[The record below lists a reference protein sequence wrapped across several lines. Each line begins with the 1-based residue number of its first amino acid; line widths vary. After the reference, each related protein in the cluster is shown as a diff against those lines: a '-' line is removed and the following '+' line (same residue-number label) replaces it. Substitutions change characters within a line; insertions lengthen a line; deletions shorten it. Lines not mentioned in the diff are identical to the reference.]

1 MLAIVNGTLHTVSH
15 GDLEGGTILV
25 DGEGRIAALGADL
38 PLPDD
43 AEVVDATGLHVF
55 PGFVDAHTH
64 LGIWEEGVGRAFW
77 DGNEATDPITP
88 HVRALD
94 AINPRDQGLA
104 DARSAGVTT
113 VCVTPGSANAIC
125 GQAVIIK
132 TAGQVADRMVVRQ
145 PAGLKMALG
154 ENPKSVYK
162 PRDKMPSTRMGTA
175 ALIREALGQAQNYL
189 EKQARAAEDPDNEAA
204 RRGPRSWKSIALALR
219 GEIPARIHA
228 HRADDILTALRLGQE
243 FGLEV
248 VVEHCTEG
256 HKVAAELAEAG
267 VPALVG
273 PTLSSRSKM
282 ELRELS
288 FATPGELARAGV
300 TVALISDHPFV
311 PIQYLPLCGGLAIRE
326 GLDEEAALRALTLTP
341 AEILGVADRVGSLE
355 PGKDADLALYHGH
368 PFYDVQARCLLT
380 LVRGRSST
388 MTGLPG
394 LAWRAIEP
402 HSCLRRASRSRARG
416 PGGGCPPDSGAAWH
430 SRSWVRLM
438 ISLTSLSV

>member
-1 MLAIVNGTLHTVSH
+1 MLSILNGTLHTITH
-15 GDLEGGTILV
+15 GVVEGGVLLI
-25 DGEGRIAALGADL
+25 DDDGRIVAAGVGVS
-38 PLPDD
+38 PPEG
-43 AEVVDATGLHVF
+43 AEVIDATGLNIF

-77 DGNEATDPITP
+77 DGNEATDPVTP

-104 DARSAGVTT
+104 DARGVGVTT

-125 GQAVIIK
+125 GQAVVIK
-132 TAGQVADRMVVRQ
+132 TAGQVVDRMVVRQ

-175 ALIREALGQAQNYL
+175 ALIREALVNTQNYL
-189 EKQARAAEDPDNEAA
+189 DKQARAAADPDTEPPDEDLKLEAL
-204 RRGPRSWKSIALALR
+204 ALALR
-219 GEIPARIHA
+219 REVPVRIHA

-243 FGLEV
+243 FGLQV

-267 VPALVG
+267 VPAMVG
-273 PTLSSRSKM
+273 PSLSSRSKM
-282 ELRELS
+282 ELQELS
-288 FATPGELARAGV
+288 FATPAELARAGV

-311 PIQYLPLCGGLAIRE
+311 PIQYLPLCGGLAVRE
-326 GLDEEAALRALTLTP
+326 GLDEEAALRAITLTP

-355 PGKDADLALYHGH
+355 PGKDADLALYRGH

-380 LVRGRSST
+380 LVQGQ
-388 MTGLPG
+388 PV
-394 LAWRAIEP
+394 
-402 HSCLRRASRSRARG
+402 HDAR
-416 PGGGCPPDSGAAWH
+416 
-430 SRSWVRLM
+430 
-438 ISLTSLSV
+438 TSL

>member
-1 MLAIVNGTLHTVSH
+1 MKAIVNGTVHTVSQ
-15 GDLEGGTILV
+15 GVLDPGTILV
-25 DGEGRIAALGADL
+25 DDGGLIAAVGPDL
-38 PLPDD
+38 ELAGGVEVID
-43 AEVVDATGLHVF
+43 ASGLNVF

-64 LGIWEEGVGRAFW
+64 LGIWEEGVGRAFL
-77 DGNEATDPITP
+77 DGNEATGPITP

-113 VCVTPGSANAIC
+113 ACITPGSANAIC

-132 TAGQVADRMVVRQ
+132 TAGEVVDRMVVRQ

-175 ALIREALGQAQNYL
+175 ALIRETLVKTQNYL
-189 EKQARAAEDPDNEAA
+189 DKQAKAAEDPDKDPPDEDLKLEAV
-204 RRGPRSWKSIALALR
+204 ALALR
-219 GEIPARIHA
+219 GEIQARIHA
-228 HRADDILTALRLGQE
+228 HRADDILTALRLGEE
-243 FGLEV
+243 FGLQV

-256 HKVAAELAEAG
+256 HKVAGELAEAG

-273 PTLSSRSKM
+273 PTLGSRSKV

-326 GLDEEAALRALTLTP
+326 GLDEGIALRALTLTP

-355 PGKDADLALYHGH
+355 PGKDADLAIYQGH
-368 PFYDVQARCLLT
+368 PFFDVQARCQ
-380 LVRGRSST
+380 VT
-388 MTGLPG
+388 MIQGQVVYD
-394 LAWRAIEP
+394 
-402 HSCLRRASRSRARG
+402 SR
-416 PGGGCPPDSGAAWH
+416 D
-430 SRSWVRLM
+430 
-438 ISLTSLSV
+438 

>member
-1 MLAIVNGTLHTVSH
+1 MIAIVNGTVHTVSQ
-15 GDLEGGTILV
+15 GVLDPGTILI
-25 DGEGRIAALGADL
+25 DDEGLITAIGPDL
-38 PLPDD
+38 ELAGGVEVID
-43 AEVVDATGLHVF
+43 ASGLNVF

-64 LGIWEEGVGRAFW
+64 LGIWEEGVGRAFL

-104 DARSAGVTT
+104 DARRAGVTT
-113 VCVTPGSANAIC
+113 ACVTPGSANAIC

-132 TAGQVADRMVVRQ
+132 TAGEIVDRMVVRQ

-175 ALIREALGQAQNYL
+175 ALIRETLVKTQNYL
-189 EKQARAAEDPDNEAA
+189 DKQAKAAEDPDKDPPDEDLKLEAV
-204 RRGPRSWKSIALALR
+204 ALALR
-219 GEIPARIHA
+219 GELPARIHA
-228 HRADDILTALRLGQE
+228 HRADDILTALRLGEE
-243 FGLEV
+243 FGLQV

-256 HKVAAELAEAG
+256 HKVAGELAGAG

-273 PTLSSRSKM
+273 PTLGSRSKV

-311 PIQYLPLCGGLAIRE
+311 PIQYLPLCGGLAMRE
-326 GLDEEAALRALTLTP
+326 GLDEETALRAMTLTP

-355 PGKDADLALYHGH
+355 PGKDADLAIYQGH
-368 PFYDVQARCLLT
+368 PFFDVQARCLLT
-380 LVRGRSST
+380 MVQGQVIYEN
-388 MTGLPG
+388 
-394 LAWRAIEP
+394 WR
-402 HSCLRRASRSRARG
+402 
-416 PGGGCPPDSGAAWH
+416 
-430 SRSWVRLM
+430 
-438 ISLTSLSV
+438 

>member
-1 MLAIVNGTLHTVSH
+1 MIAIVNGTVHTASQGVL
-15 GDLEGGTILV
+15 DPGTILIDDEGLITAV
-25 DGEGRIAALGADL
+25 GPDLDLADGTEVI
-38 PLPDD
+38 D
-43 AEVVDATGLHVF
+43 ASGLNVF

-64 LGIWEEGVGRAFW
+64 LGIWEEGVGRAFL
-77 DGNEATDPITP
+77 DGNEATDPVTP

-132 TAGQVADRMVVRQ
+132 TAGEVVDRMIVRQ

-175 ALIREALGQAQNYL
+175 ALIRETLVKTQNYL
-189 EKQARAAEDPDNEAA
+189 DKQAKAAEDPDKEPPDEDLKLEAV
-204 RRGPRSWKSIALALR
+204 ALALR

-228 HRADDILTALRLGQE
+228 HRADDILTALRLGEE
-243 FGLEV
+243 FGLQV

-256 HKVAAELAEAG
+256 HKVAGELAEAG

-273 PTLSSRSKM
+273 PTLGSRSKV

-311 PIQYLPLCGGLAIRE
+311 PIQYLPLCGGLAVRE
-326 GLDEEAALRALTLTP
+326 GLDEETALRAITLTP
-341 AEILGVADRVGSLE
+341 AEILGIAGRVGSLE
-355 PGKDADLALYHGH
+355 PGKDADLAIYREH
-368 PFYDVQARCLLT
+368 PFHDVQARCELT
-380 LVRGRSST
+380 MVQGQVVY
-388 MTGLPG
+388 GNEG
-394 LAWRAIEP
+394 
-402 HSCLRRASRSRARG
+402 
-416 PGGGCPPDSGAAWH
+416 
-430 SRSWVRLM
+430 
-438 ISLTSLSV
+438 

>member
-1 MLAIVNGTLHTVSH
+1 MIAIVNGTVHTVSQ
-15 GDLEGGTILV
+15 GVLDPGTILI
-25 DGEGRIAALGADL
+25 DDEGLITAIGPDL
-38 PLPDD
+38 ELAGGVEVID
-43 AEVVDATGLHVF
+43 ASGLNVF

-64 LGIWEEGVGRAFW
+64 LGIWEEGVGRAFL

-104 DARSAGVTT
+104 DARRAGVTT
-113 VCVTPGSANAIC
+113 ACVTPGSANAIC

-132 TAGQVADRMVVRQ
+132 TAGEIVDRMVVRQ

-175 ALIREALGQAQNYL
+175 ALIRETLVKTQNYL
-189 EKQARAAEDPDNEAA
+189 DKQAKAAEDPDKDPPDEELKLEAV
-204 RRGPRSWKSIALALR
+204 ALALR
-219 GEIPARIHA
+219 GELPARIHA
-228 HRADDILTALRLGQE
+228 HRADDILTALRLGEE
-243 FGLEV
+243 FGLQV

-256 HKVAAELAEAG
+256 HKVAGELAGAG

-273 PTLSSRSKM
+273 PTLGSRSKV

-311 PIQYLPLCGGLAIRE
+311 PIQYLPLCGGLAMRE
-326 GLDEEAALRALTLTP
+326 GLDEETALRAMTLTP

-355 PGKDADLALYHGH
+355 PGKDADLAIYQGH
-368 PFYDVQARCLLT
+368 PFFDVQARCLLT
-380 LVRGRSST
+380 MVQGQVIYEN
-388 MTGLPG
+388 
-394 LAWRAIEP
+394 WR
-402 HSCLRRASRSRARG
+402 
-416 PGGGCPPDSGAAWH
+416 
-430 SRSWVRLM
+430 
-438 ISLTSLSV
+438 

>member
-1 MLAIVNGTLHTVSH
+1 MRAILNGTLYTASH
-15 GDLEGGTILV
+15 GVVQSGTVLV
-25 DGEGRIAALGADL
+25 DDEGRIERMGPDL
-38 PLPDD
+38 TLPDD
-43 AEVVDATGLHVF
+43 AEVIDASGLCVF

-94 AINPRDQGLA
+94 AINPRDPGLA
-104 DARSAGVTT
+104 DARSVGVTT

-125 GQAVIIK
+125 GQAVVIK
-132 TAGQVADRMVVRQ
+132 TAGEVVDRMVRRQ

-175 ALIREALGQAQNYL
+175 AVIREALVQTQSYL
-189 EKQARAAEDPDNEAA
+189 EKHARAAQDPEKEPPDEDLKLE
-204 RRGPRSWKSIALALR
+204 SIALALR
-219 GEIPARIHA
+219 REIPVRIHA
-228 HRADDILTALRLGQE
+228 HRADDILTALRLGEE

-256 HKVAAELAEAG
+256 HKVAAELAAAG

-300 TVALISDHPFV
+300 TVALVSDHPFV
-311 PIQYLPLCGGLAIRE
+311 PIQYLPLCGGLAMRE
-326 GLDEEAALRALTLTP
+326 GLDEETALRAITLIP
-341 AEILGVADRVGSLE
+341 AEILGVSDRVGSLE
-355 PGKDADLALYHGH
+355 PGKDADLALYRGH
-368 PFYDVQARCLLT
+368 PFHDVQARCLLA
-380 LVRGRSST
+380 LVQGR
-388 MTGLPG
+388 
-394 LAWRAIEP
+394 AV
-402 HSCLRRASRSRARG
+402 HDAR
-416 PGGGCPPDSGAAWH
+416 D
-430 SRSWVRLM
+430 
-438 ISLTSLSV
+438 

>member
-1 MLAIVNGTLHTVSH
+1 MIAIVNGTVYTVSQ
-15 GDLEGGTILV
+15 GVLDPGIILIDDEGVIMAAGPDLDLADGTEVI
-25 DGEGRIAALGADL
+25 
-38 PLPDD
+38 D
-43 AEVVDATGLHVF
+43 ASGLNVF

-64 LGIWEEGVGRAFW
+64 LGIWEEGVGRAFL

-125 GQAVIIK
+125 GQAVICK
-132 TAGQVADRMVVRQ
+132 TAGEVVDRMVVRQ

-175 ALIREALGQAQNYL
+175 ALIRETLVKTQNYL
-189 EKQARAAEDPDNEAA
+189 DKQAKAADDPDKDPPDEDLKLEAV
-204 RRGPRSWKSIALALR
+204 ALALR
-219 GEIPARIHA
+219 GELQARIHA
-228 HRADDILTALRLGQE
+228 HRADDILTALRLGEE
-243 FGLEV
+243 FGLQV

-256 HKVAAELAEAG
+256 HKVAGELAEAG

-273 PTLSSRSKM
+273 PTLGSRSKV

-311 PIQYLPLCGGLAIRE
+311 PIQYLPLCGGLALRE
-326 GLDEEAALRALTLTP
+326 GLDEETALRAITLTP
-341 AEILGVADRVGSLE
+341 AEILGIAGRVGSLE
-355 PGKDADLALYHGH
+355 PGKDADLAIYQGH
-368 PFYDVQARCLLT
+368 PFFDVQARCQLT
-380 LVRGRSST
+380 
-388 MTGLPG
+388 
-394 LAWRAIEP
+394 
-402 HSCLRRASRSRARG
+402 
-416 PGGGCPPDSGAAWH
+416 
-430 SRSWVRLM
+430 M
-438 ISLTSLSV
+438 IQGQVVYENQR

>member
-1 MLAIVNGTLHTVSH
+1 MIAIVNGTVHTASQGVL
-15 GDLEGGTILV
+15 DPGTILI
-25 DGEGRIAALGADL
+25 DDEGLIAAVGLDLDLADGTEVI
-38 PLPDD
+38 D
-43 AEVVDATGLHVF
+43 ASGLNVF

-64 LGIWEEGVGRAFW
+64 LGIWEEGVGRAFL

-132 TAGQVADRMVVRQ
+132 TAGEVVDRMVVRQ

-175 ALIREALGQAQNYL
+175 ALIRETLVKTQNYL
-189 EKQARAAEDPDNEAA
+189 DKQAKAAEDPDKEPPDEDLKLEAV
-204 RRGPRSWKSIALALR
+204 ALALR
-219 GEIPARIHA
+219 GELPARIHA
-228 HRADDILTALRLGQE
+228 HRADDILTALRLGEE
-243 FGLEV
+243 FGLQV

-256 HKVAAELAEAG
+256 HKVAGELVEAG

-273 PTLSSRSKM
+273 PTLSSRSKV

-311 PIQYLPLCGGLAIRE
+311 PIQYLPLCGGLAMRE
-326 GLDEEAALRALTLTP
+326 GLDEETALRAITLTP

-355 PGKDADLALYHGH
+355 PGKDADLAIYSGH
-368 PFYDVQARCLLT
+368 PFYDVQARCELSM
-380 LVRGRSST
+380 VQGQVVYENRG
-388 MTGLPG
+388 
-394 LAWRAIEP
+394 
-402 HSCLRRASRSRARG
+402 
-416 PGGGCPPDSGAAWH
+416 
-430 SRSWVRLM
+430 
-438 ISLTSLSV
+438 

>member
-1 MLAIVNGTLHTVSH
+1 MIAIINGKVHTVSQ
-15 GDLEGGTILV
+15 GVLEPGTILV
-25 DGEGRIAALGADL
+25 DDEGLIAAIGPDLDLADGTEVIDAADL
-38 PLPDD
+38 N
-43 AEVVDATGLHVF
+43 VF

-64 LGIWEEGVGRAFW
+64 LGIWEEGVGRAFL
-77 DGNEATDPITP
+77 DGNEATDPVTP

-104 DARSAGVTT
+104 DARGAGVTT

-132 TAGQVADRMVVRQ
+132 TAGEVVDRMVVRQ

-175 ALIREALGQAQNYL
+175 ALIRETLVKTQNYL
-189 EKQARAAEDPDNEAA
+189 DKQARAAGDPDKEPPDEDLKLEAV
-204 RRGPRSWKSIALALR
+204 ALALR
-219 GEIPARIHA
+219 GELPARIHA
-228 HRADDILTALRLGQE
+228 HRADDILTALRLGEE
-243 FGLEV
+243 FRLQV

-256 HKVAAELAEAG
+256 HKVAVELAEAG

-273 PTLSSRSKM
+273 PTLSSRSKV

-288 FATPGELARAGV
+288 FATAGELARAGV

-311 PIQYLPLCGGLAIRE
+311 PIQYLPLCGGLAMRD
-326 GLDEEAALRALTLTP
+326 GLDEEIALRSITLTP

-355 PGKDADLALYHGH
+355 PGKHADLAIYRGH
-368 PFYDVQARCLLT
+368 PFYDVQARCQLT
-380 LVRGRSST
+380 MVQGQVVYD
-388 MTGLPG
+388 
-394 LAWRAIEP
+394 
-402 HSCLRRASRSRARG
+402 SRA
-416 PGGGCPPDSGAAWH
+416 
-430 SRSWVRLM
+430 
-438 ISLTSLSV
+438 

>member
-1 MLAIVNGTLHTVSH
+1 MIAIINGTVHTVSQ
-15 GDLEGGTILV
+15 GVLEPGTVLVDDEGLIAAVGPDLELPRDTQVIDAGGLNI
-25 DGEGRIAALGADL
+25 
-38 PLPDD
+38 
-43 AEVVDATGLHVF
+43 F

-64 LGIWEEGVGRAFW
+64 LGIWEEGVGRAFL

-113 VCVTPGSANAIC
+113 ACITPGSANAIC
-125 GQAVIIK
+125 GQAVVIK
-132 TAGQVADRMVVRQ
+132 AAGEVVDRMVVRQ

-175 ALIREALGQAQNYL
+175 ALIRETLVKTQNYL
-189 EKQARAAEDPDNEAA
+189 DKQAKAAEDPDKDPPDEDL
-204 RRGPRSWKSIALALR
+204 KLETVALALR
-219 GEIPARIHA
+219 GELQARIHA
-228 HRADDILTALRLGQE
+228 HRADDILTALRLGEE
-243 FGLEV
+243 FGLQV

-256 HKVAAELAEAG
+256 HKVAGELAEAG

-273 PTLSSRSKM
+273 PTLGSRSKV

-311 PIQYLPLCGGLAIRE
+311 PIQYLPLCGGLAMRE
-326 GLDEEAALRALTLTP
+326 GLDEDTALRALTLTP
-341 AEILGVADRVGSLE
+341 AEILGVAGRVGSLE
-355 PGKDADLALYHGH
+355 AGKDADLAIYRRH
-368 PFYDVQARCLLT
+368 PFFDVQARCQLT
-380 LVRGRSST
+380 MIQGQVVYDSRG
-388 MTGLPG
+388 
-394 LAWRAIEP
+394 
-402 HSCLRRASRSRARG
+402 
-416 PGGGCPPDSGAAWH
+416 
-430 SRSWVRLM
+430 
-438 ISLTSLSV
+438 

>member
-1 MLAIVNGTLHTVSH
+1 MQAIVNATLHTVAA
-15 GDLEGGTILV
+15 GTIEGGAVLIDDL
-25 DGEGRIAALGADL
+25 GRIAAVGADL
-38 PLPDD
+38 AVPED
-43 AEVVDATGLHVF
+43 AEVLDAGGDHLF

-77 DGNEATDPITP
+77 DGNEASDPVTP

-94 AINPRDQGLA
+94 AINPRDAGLA
-104 DARSAGVTT
+104 DARGAGVTT
-113 VCVTPGSANAIC
+113 VCITPGSANAIC
-125 GQAVIIK
+125 GQAVVIK
-132 TAGQVADRMVVRQ
+132 TAGEVTDRMVVRQ

-175 ALIREALGQAQNYL
+175 ALIRQALVRAQTYL
-189 EKQARAAEDPDNEAA
+189 EKQARAAAEPDEEPPDEDLQLE
-204 RRGPRSWKSIALALR
+204 SLALALR
-219 GEIPARIHA
+219 REIPVRIHA
-228 HRADDILTALRLGQE
+228 HRADDILTALRLGEE

-256 HKVAAELAEAG
+256 HKVAEELAEAG

-273 PTLSSRSKM
+273 PSLSSRSKV

-311 PIQYLPLCGGLAIRE
+311 PVQYLPLCGGLAIRE
-326 GLDEEAALRALTLTP
+326 GLDPGTALRALTLTP

-355 PGKDADLALYHGH
+355 PGKDADLALYRGH
-368 PFYDVQARCLLT
+368 PFYDVQARCLRT
-380 LVRGRSST
+380 WVQGRT
-388 MTGLPG
+388 VYEGRK
-394 LAWRAIEP
+394 A
-402 HSCLRRASRSRARG
+402 
-416 PGGGCPPDSGAAWH
+416 
-430 SRSWVRLM
+430 
-438 ISLTSLSV
+438 